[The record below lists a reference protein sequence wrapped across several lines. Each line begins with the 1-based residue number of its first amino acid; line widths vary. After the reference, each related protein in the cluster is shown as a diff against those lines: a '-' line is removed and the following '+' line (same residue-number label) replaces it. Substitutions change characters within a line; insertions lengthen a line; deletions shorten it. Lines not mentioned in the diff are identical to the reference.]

1 MNSEDPTLVIILS
14 EIIIFQMLIIIA
26 IISFYILKNRKKAKL
41 LGTISTKVTEEVND
55 REQVIH
61 NSLKGLP
68 SISDNKLKA
77 VAQTAV
83 KGEMEF
89 YQYIIDL
96 LHSNKIQ
103 PIEAIKESVENL
115 VSPYLQL
122 ATGDGGDSSSDN
134 TDTGEPIIPNVDDAI
149 DDFLGD
155 DDDDDESNK
164 DPEFDLSKQDEIAE
178 IPDNLLEGGDEE
190 KAES

>member
-122 ATGDGGDSSSDN
+122 ASGDGGGSSSDN

>member
-55 REQVIH
+55 RKQVIH

-122 ATGDGGDSSSDN
+122 ASGDGGGSSSDN